1 MNATSQAPD
10 SNVALTPELKEE
22 VRLARRFFTQLER
35 LGTLIS
41 GYPPGHPV
49 VENAASNTRE
59 ALYEYFELNDRLTL
73 QVEAH
78 SMKLSGTEEKVWE
91 TEPPKDYCFAM
102 SRDGIYLVHILAGTD
117 NTELRRF
124 IEILNELVDQRDMS
138 TDAASL
144 LFEANFRYIAY
155 EAIDESLAAL
165 AGLDMDARNR
175 DTEEER
181 DKIEEL
187 FNNAFNEDDNDSPAG
202 SMKQQAAD
210 GNNMA
215 ENFEIRLEVRQDRQK
230 RLEVGSRQFL
240 DLPEES
246 QKHLWELRKGFIEH
260 NELEHREGE
269 ILSAIL
275 GAQPKPKLRRESV
288 NQIGEVMG
296 SLLETDE
303 PWEALSFLKL
313 IHAWRDKFADEVS
326 GELKNIVR
334 DCFTIQRVNS
344 LLRQISEAD
353 KGPRRAILQMFDA
366 LSLEK
371 ASRGLVQL
379 LDWDLDE
386 EARND
391 IVSYL
396 RKRSKYGL
404 DFIEESIEDVSGDAV
419 EPLLEILEAKM
430 PRSRSIMM
438 DLLEKDLEPP
448 VKARILGALRGTWD
462 DPREIRDTLVPML
475 DSSNRDIQLEAIRAF
490 SVAAPQ
496 HVDRVMGPNLQAY
509 FAGRPTEEVREIAN
523 LFVEH
528 GGKDAVQRLDGLIR
542 KKGMVSGDEQETAIE
557 VVRSLV
563 NTPSRPV
570 IELLEDI
577 GGDWLVPKKI
587 RNNCKEVAQ
596 LLQS

>member
-1 MNATSQAPD
+1 MDATSQVTD
-10 SNVALTPELKEE
+10 SGVALTPELKEE

-59 ALYEYFELNDRLTL
+59 ALYEYFELNDRLTI
-73 QVEAH
+73 QVDPH

-91 TEPPKDYCFAM
+91 TEPPKDYCFAV
-102 SRDGIYLVHILAGTD
+102 SRDGIFLIHILAGAD
-117 NTELRRF
+117 NTELRHF

-165 AGLDMDARNR
+165 AGLDMDARDR

-181 DKIEEL
+181 EKIEEL
-187 FNNAFNEDDNDSPAG
+187 FNNAFNNEDKNSPVSAMQAG
-202 SMKQQAAD
+202 EGKS
-210 GNNMA
+210 MA
-215 ENFEIRLEVRQDRQK
+215 ENFEIRLEVRQERQHK
-230 RLEVGSRQFL
+230 LEVGSRQFL
-240 DLPEES
+240 ELPEDA
-246 QKHLWELRKGFIEH
+246 QKYLWDLRRGFIEH

-288 NQIGEVMG
+288 KQIGEVMG
-296 SLLETDE
+296 SLLETDQ

-334 DCFTIQRVNS
+334 DCFTIRRVNS
-344 LLRQISEAD
+344 LLRQISEAE

-366 LSLEK
+366 LSLDK

-404 DFIEESIEDVSGDAV
+404 EFIEESIEDASGDAV
-419 EPLLEILEAKM
+419 EPLLEILETKM
-430 PRSRSIMM
+430 PRSRPIMM
-438 DLLEKDLEPP
+438 DLLEMELEPHI
-448 VKARILGALRGTWD
+448 KARVLRALQGTWN
-462 DPREIRDTLVPML
+462 DPREIRDKLVPLL
-475 DSSNRDIQLEAIRAF
+475 DASDSDIQLEAIRAF

-496 HVDRVMGPNLQAY
+496 HVDRVMGPNLQSY
-509 FAGRPTEEVREIAN
+509 FAGRSTDEVREIAN

-528 GGKDAVQRLDGLIR
+528 GGQDAVQRLDGLIR

-563 NTPSRPV
+563 NTPSDAV

-587 RNNCKEVAQ
+587 RKNCKEVAQ
-596 LLQS
+596 LLSS